1 MFTIGVLARKA
12 QCSVPTVRFYEAQGL
27 MPPAER
33 RESGHRVYDRPDL
46 ARLVLIRR
54 LRDLD
59 VPLER
64 IKALLKL
71 DAGGKPCAETLRFFQ
86 EQRDAIR
93 LRIEALRDLDLTLS
107 MHMANCQS
115 GCLPA
120 AGPCDIFG
128 VLSA

>member
-12 QCSVPTVRFYEAQGL
+12 QCSVPTVRYYEAQGL

-33 RESGHRVYDRPDL
+33 RESGHRVYGRADL
-46 ARLVLIRR
+46 ARLVMIRR

-64 IKALLKL
+64 VKSLLALE
-71 DAGGKPCAETLRFFQ
+71 ANGKPCAETLAFFQ

-93 LRIEALRDLDLTLS
+93 QRIEALKDLDLTLS
-107 MHMANCQS
+107 LHMANCQA

-120 AGPCDIFG
+120 NGPCD
-128 VLSA
+128 LYSAI

>member
-33 RESGHRVYDRPDL
+33 REGGHRVYGRSDL
-46 ARLVLIRR
+46 ARLVMIRR

-59 VPLER
+59 VPLDR
-64 IKALLKL
+64 IKALLIL
-71 DAGGKPCAETLRFFQ
+71 ESNGKPCAETLAFFQ

-93 LRIEALRDLDLTLS
+93 QRIEALRDLDLTLS
-107 MHMANCQS
+107 LHMANCQS

-120 AGPCDIFG
+120 EEPCGLFSA
-128 VLSA
+128 LSA